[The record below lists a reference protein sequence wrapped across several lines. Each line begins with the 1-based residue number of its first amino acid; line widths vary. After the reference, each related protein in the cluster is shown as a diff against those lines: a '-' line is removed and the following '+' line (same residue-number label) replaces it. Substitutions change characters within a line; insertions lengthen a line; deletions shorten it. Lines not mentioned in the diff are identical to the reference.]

1 MAAGVPHG
9 DAACPSPRGASAVSG
24 LGFWVVDLVGWQD
37 AKANSDKPTQPVP
50 TDPTTPTKIPKKNK
64 AKKDTGKK

>member
-1 MAAGVPHG
+1 M
-9 DAACPSPRGASAVSG
+9 SG